1 MVLTWS
7 FNRQARQNTSL
18 AASGRSSRVCFASRA
33 FCTILGRPGYAMRT
47 ARPGA
52 QENWPCRS
60 WDNARS
66 SLDVHGMKL
75 RAGIADGCV
84 DTSNV
89 AESHIAAVASARAA
103 VNMGTSRI
111 AMVLAGDIVFT
122 FKSRPE
128 KLACRK
134 PMGSRHIMTSCFW
147 MLIFLERYTAQRAS
161 TANLPGIGLLASI
174 TLKGA
179 I

>member
-1 MVLTWS
+1 MTWS

-84 DTSNV
+84 DTSSA
-89 AESHIAAVASARAA
+89 AESHIATVTSTQAPVD
-103 VNMGTSRI
+103 MGMSCI
-111 AMVLAGDIVFT
+111 AMVLAGDIVFP
-122 FKSRPE
+122 FKSRPGQ
-128 KLACRK
+128 LAPRLKRADSVYYRCPR
-134 PMGSRHIMTSCFW
+134 TS
-147 MLIFLERYTAQRAS
+147 
-161 TANLPGIGLLASI
+161 
-174 TLKGA
+174 GA
-179 I
+179 IPLRAF